1 MAVRRLTGAKPGRAR
16 RNRKVRFRSKHG
28 VKSHGGSVFRAHHA
42 RSRAV
47 FRAHAPK
54 ALRGFR
60 PRAARHWKAPK
71 PAAYKGTGTRN
82 PFPVRSKAKAFKAA
96 GQHGHAMRAV
106 KRKKA
111 AKYRAARPKRV

>member
-1 MAVRRLTGAKPGRAR
+1 M
-16 RNRKVRFRSKHG
+16 RFRSKHG

-42 RSRAV
+42 RTRAV

-54 ALRGFR
+54 ALKGFR
-60 PRAARHWKAPK
+60 ARAAKPWKAPK
-71 PAAYKGTGTRN
+71 PVAYKGIGTRN

-106 KRKKA
+106 QRKKA
-111 AKYRAARPKRV
+111 AKFRAARARRL

>member
-1 MAVRRLTGAKPGRAR
+1 MAAARRAR

-42 RSRAV
+42 RTRAV

-60 PRAARHWKAPK
+60 ARAAKPWKAPK
-71 PAAYKGTGTRN
+71 AAAFKGIGTRN
-82 PFPVRSKAKAFKAA
+82 PFPVHAKAAAFKAA

-106 KRKKA
+106 RRKKA
-111 AKYRAARPKRV
+111 AKFRAARPKRV

>member
-1 MAVRRLTGAKPGRAR
+1 
-16 RNRKVRFRSKHG
+16 VRFRSKHG

-54 ALRGFR
+54 ALKGFR
-60 PRAARHWKAPK
+60 ARAARPWKAPK
-71 PAAYKGTGTRN
+71 PAAYKGIGTRN
-82 PFPVRSKAKAFKAA
+82 PFPVHAKAAAFKAA

-111 AKYRAARPKRV
+111 AKFRAARPKRL

>member
-1 MAVRRLTGAKPGRAR
+1 VAAVRLTGTKPGRAR
-16 RNRKVRFRSKHG
+16 RNRKVRFRSRRG
-28 VKSHGGSVFRAHHA
+28 VKHGGSVFRAHHA

-54 ALRGFR
+54 ALKGFR
-60 PRAARHWKAPK
+60 ARTAKPWKAPK
-71 PAAYKGTGTRN
+71 PAAYKGIGTRN
-82 PFPVRSKAKAFKAA
+82 PFPVHAKAKAFKAA

-111 AKYRAARPKRV
+111 AKYRAARPKRI